1 MIKALCGICVLLVVY
16 TSLHLSL
23 HTALRKSAEVCGSV
37 ALILHLVEMQISLI
51 VAQIIETMS
60 ESFRNKGWK
69 GGSKY
74 CQVFEYKVLKG
85 KKKTLYLTLVVL
97 EQGGSCC
104 HLGPGFPLLFLV
116 PKMLG

>member
-1 MIKALCGICVLLVVY
+1 MRNLCPACC
-16 TSLHLSL
+16 LHKPAPESA
-23 HTALRKSAEVCGSV
+23 HCPAEVCGSV
-37 ALILHLVEMQISLI
+37 ALILLLVETQISLI
-51 VAQIIETMS
+51 VAQIIETVS

-85 KKKTLYLTLVVL
+85 KKKNLYLTLVVL

-104 HLGPGFPLLFLV
+104 HLGPGFLLLFLV
-116 PKMLG
+116 PEMLG